1 VRTWDENRE
10 AMNQLWPTH
19 EWTNEERK
27 LVCEDLS
34 PLDQDVLY
42 DAIRNAKRNH
52 DTPFVHLKWLI
63 DEYALLVLL
72 RKRAA
77 ARARALAAEPEPRQ
91 VVKIDAD
98 ENARMR
104 SELKTV
110 IENAT
115 AGDYHSIVDVIADQ
129 AAKCKMEMSTAF
141 GLITYL
147 QQRLGMNNGGRIGD
161 AA

>member
-1 VRTWDENRE
+1 MRTWDENKE

-27 LVCEDLS
+27 LVCDDLK
-34 PLDQDVLY
+34 PLNQDVLY
-42 DAIRNAKRNH
+42 DAIRNAKRKH
-52 DTPFVHLKWLI
+52 DTPFVHLKWLL
-63 DEYALLVLL
+63 DEYAFLLLL
-72 RKRAA
+72 RKRSAA
-77 ARARALAAEPEPRQ
+77 YAQALPAEPDPRQ
-91 VVKIDAD
+91 VVKIDAG
-98 ENARMR
+98 ENSRMR
-104 SELKTV
+104 SELQTV

-115 AGDYHSIVDVIADQ
+115 AGDYQSIVDLIADQ

>member
-1 VRTWDENRE
+1 MRTWDDNRE
-10 AMNQLWPTH
+10 AMNQLWPKH
-19 EWTNEERK
+19 EWTYEERK

-52 DTPFVHLKWLI
+52 DTPFVHLKWLT
-63 DEYALLVLL
+63 DEYALLL
-72 RKRAA
+72 RMRNAA
-77 ARARALAAEPEPRQ
+77 QRARREPEPRQ

-104 SELKTV
+104 SELRSV

-129 AAKCKMEMSTAF
+129 AAKCKVEMSTAF
-141 GLITYL
+141 GLIKYL